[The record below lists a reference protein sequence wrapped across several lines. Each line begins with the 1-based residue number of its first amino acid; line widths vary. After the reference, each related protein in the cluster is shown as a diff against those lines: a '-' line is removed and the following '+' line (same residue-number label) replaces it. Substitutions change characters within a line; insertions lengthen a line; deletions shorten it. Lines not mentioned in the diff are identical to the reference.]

1 MEQKNFTDIISN
13 IDRFEI
19 PNLHE
24 ELVDCRTSKTRI
36 PEIERLFKKALGE
49 GSYYNI
55 CYNNPAYEFI
65 CDSIVFQKQVPAV
78 MQGICDMSLNKCFRF
93 YTSTTNHFL
102 RAYVI
107 KVGDKFY
114 PVIKQT
120 IDPVNAYE
128 FYNMYDYQHF
138 YMLKSDVEEI
148 INYLNSINN
157 VA

>member
-13 IDRFEI
+13 ITSFEI
-19 PNLHE
+19 SNLHE
-24 ELVDCRTSKTRI
+24 ELVDCRTSKSRI

-55 CYNNPAYEFI
+55 CYNNPAYDFI
-65 CDSIVFQKQVPAV
+65 FESIVYPKQVPED
-78 MQGICDMSLNKCFRF
+78 MYHIFDMSLKKCFRF
-93 YTSTTNHFL
+93 YTSKTNHFL

-107 KVGDKFY
+107 NVGNKFY
-114 PVIKQT
+114 PVIKQR

-128 FYNMYDYQHF
+128 FHNMYEYQHF
-138 YMLKSDVEEI
+138 YMTKSDVEEI
-148 INYLNSINN
+148 INYLNTINN

>member
-1 MEQKNFTDIISN
+1 MEQKNFTDITSN
-13 IDRFEI
+13 INRFEI

-24 ELVDCRTSKTRI
+24 ELVDCRTSKSRI

-65 CDSIVFQKQVPAV
+65 CDSIVFQKQVPDD
-78 MQGICDMSLNKCFRF
+78 MQYICNMSLKKCFRF

-128 FYNMYDYQHF
+128 FHNMYEYQHF
-138 YMLKSDVEEI
+138 YMAKSDVEEI
-148 INYLNSINN
+148 ISYLNSINN
-157 VA
+157 IA

>member
-1 MEQKNFTDIISN
+1 MEQKNLTDIISN
-13 IDRFEI
+13 IGRFEI

-24 ELVDCRTSKTRI
+24 ELVECRTSKTRI

-55 CYNNPAYEFI
+55 CHHNPAYEFI
-65 CDSIVFQKQVPAV
+65 LDSIVLQKQVPSV
-78 MQGICDMSLNKCFRF
+78 MQGICDMALKKCFRF
-93 YTSTTNHFL
+93 YTNTTNHFL

-128 FYNMYDYQHF
+128 FHNMYHYQHF
-138 YMLKSDVEEI
+138 YMLTNDVEEI
-148 INYLNSINN
+148 ISYLNTINN

>member
-1 MEQKNFTDIISN
+1 MEQQNFTEIISN

-19 PNLHE
+19 SDLHE
-24 ELVDCRTSKTRI
+24 ELVMCRTSKSRI

-49 GSYYNI
+49 GSYYNV

-65 CDSIVFQKQVPAV
+65 IDSVVYYRHVPED
-78 MQGICDMSLNKCFRF
+78 MRHICNMALKKCFRF

-102 RAYVI
+102 KAYVI

-114 PVIKQT
+114 PVIQQT

-128 FYNMYDYQHF
+128 FHNMYEYNHF
-138 YMLKSDVEEI
+138 YMAKNDVEEI
-148 INYLNSINN
+148 ISYLNSINN
-157 VA
+157 AA

>member
-24 ELVDCRTSKTRI
+24 ELVDCRTSKSRI

-65 CDSIVFQKQVPAV
+65 LDSIVFQKQVPED
-78 MQGICDMSLNKCFRF
+78 MRHICNMSLKKCFRF

-128 FYNMYDYQHF
+128 FHNMYEYQHF
-138 YMLKSDVEEI
+138 YIAKSDVKEI
-148 INYLNSINN
+148 ISYLNSINN

>member
-13 IDRFEI
+13 IGRCSIDD
-19 PNLHE
+19 LHE
-24 ELVDCRTSKTRI
+24 ELVFCRTSKSRI

-55 CYNNPAYEFI
+55 CHHNPAYEFI
-65 CDSIVFQKQVPAV
+65 CDSILYQKQVPAV
-78 MQGICDMSLNKCFRF
+78 MQGICDMALHKCFRF

-107 KVGDKFY
+107 KVGEKFY

-128 FYNMYDYQHF
+128 FHNMYEYQHF

>member
-13 IDRFEI
+13 IGRFEI
-19 PNLHE
+19 RDLHE
-24 ELVDCRTSKTRI
+24 ELVECRTSKTRI

-55 CYNNPAYEFI
+55 CHHNPAYEFI
-65 CDSIVFQKQVPAV
+65 LDSIVFQKQVPKD
-78 MQGICDMSLNKCFRF
+78 MQHICNMALKKCFRF
-93 YTSTTNHFL
+93 YTNTTNHFL

-128 FYNMYDYQHF
+128 FHNMFDYQHF
-138 YMLKSDVEEI
+138 YMLTSDVEEI
-148 INYLNSINN
+148 IGYLNSINN
-157 VA
+157 AA

>member
-1 MEQKNFTDIISN
+1 MEQKNLTDIISN
-13 IDRFEI
+13 IGRFEI

-24 ELVDCRTSKTRI
+24 ELVECRTSKTRI

-55 CYNNPAYEFI
+55 CHHNPAYEFI
-65 CDSIVFQKQVPAV
+65 LDSIVLQKQVPAV
-78 MQGICDMSLNKCFRF
+78 MQGICDMALKKCFRF
-93 YTSTTNHFL
+93 YTNTTHHFL

-128 FYNMYDYQHF
+128 FHNMYHYQHF
-138 YMLKSDVEEI
+138 YMLTSDVEEI
-148 INYLNSINN
+148 ISYLNTINN